1 MPYFALIGLAGG
13 FASAVLFMSAIAGGP
28 MGRVFL
34 YFLAPLP
41 SFLAGLGWGAPS
53 ALVAA
58 LTAAAGIGVVLGGI
72 WPAFVFLV
80 SQGLPIVILCHLA
93 LLNRPISASAAAADD
108 EDAGGAPAL
117 EWYPVGRLMAA
128 GAIIAGSLSV
138 MSLFMLGGDLDQ
150 VRSSLR
156 EMIEKVFAQDLASL
170 RDKPLTREEIDSL
183 AQLGLYLL
191 PAASATS
198 WLAGFSLNLWL
209 AGRITHASGRLVRP
223 WPDLAAMTFPPG
235 MAWGMAIA
243 MAFTFL
249 PGYPGLISSGFAGA
263 LLFAYMMM
271 GLAIIHYVTRGKPH
285 RPLILWSVY
294 FLLLLFNSWMA
305 ALIALLGLAEPI
317 SPLKR
322 WRRPSSGPP
331 AQRGPD

>member
-28 MGRVFL
+28 MGRVLL

-41 SFLAGLGWGAPS
+41 SFLAGLGWGAPA

-58 LTAAAGIGVVLGGI
+58 FTAAAGIGVVLGGI

-93 LLNRPISASAAAADD
+93 LLNRPIAVGMPGD
-108 EDAGGAPAL
+108 EDSGSPPAID
-117 EWYPVGRLMAA
+117 WYPVGRLLAA
-128 GAIIAGSLSV
+128 AAIIAGSLSV
-138 MSLFMLGGDLDQ
+138 MSLLLLGGDLDQ
-150 VRSSLR
+150 VRNALR

-170 RDKPLTREEIDSL
+170 RDKPLTREEIDTL

-209 AGRITHASGRLVRP
+209 AGRITHASGRLARP

-271 GLAIIHYVTRGKPH
+271 GLAIIHFVTRGKPH

-322 WRRPSSGPP
+322 WPRRPSGPP
-331 AQRGPD
+331 AQGGPD

>member
-13 FASAVLFMSAIAGGP
+13 FASAVLFMSATVGGP
-28 MGRVFL
+28 AGRVFL

-53 ALVAA
+53 ALIAA
-58 LTAAAGIGVVLGGI
+58 LTASAGIGLVLGGI

-93 LLNRPISASAAAADD
+93 LLNRPLTAAAPDGN
-108 EDAGGAPAL
+108 DATGTQTL
-117 EWYPVGRLMAA
+117 EWYPVGRLLAA

-138 MSLFMLGGDLDQ
+138 MSLFMLGSDLEQ
-150 VRSSLR
+150 VRNVLR
-156 EMIEKVFAQDLASL
+156 EMTEKVFAQDLAAF
-170 RDKPLTREEIDSL
+170 RDKPLTREEIDAL
-183 AQLGLYLL
+183 AWLGLYLL

-235 MAWGMAIA
+235 MLWGLAIA
-243 MAFTFL
+243 LAFSFL

-263 LLFAYMMM
+263 LLFAYLLM
-271 GLAIIHYVTRGKPH
+271 GLAIIHYVTRGKPQ
-285 RPLILWSVY
+285 RPLILWGVY
-294 FLLLLFNSWMA
+294 FLLLLFNSWTA
-305 ALIALLGLAEPI
+305 AVIALLAIAEPI

-322 WRRPSSGPP
+322 WPSSPSGPP
-331 AQRGPD
+331 APRGPD

>member
-28 MGRVFL
+28 MGRVLL

-58 LTAAAGIGVVLGGI
+58 LTAATGIGVVLGGI

-93 LLNRPISASAAAADD
+93 LLNRPIAVGAQDD
-108 EDAGGAPAL
+108 EDGGTVTAL
-117 EWYPVGRLMAA
+117 DWYPVGRLLAA

-138 MSLFMLGGDLDQ
+138 MSLFMLGGDLYQ
-150 VRSSLR
+150 VRNALR

-170 RDKPLTREEIDSL
+170 RDKPLTREEIDAL

-209 AGRITHASGRLVRP
+209 AGRITHASGRLARP

-271 GLAIIHYVTRGKPH
+271 GLAIIHYVTRGKAH

-294 FLLLLFNSWMA
+294 FLLLIFNSWMA

-322 WRRPSSGPP
+322 WRRSSSGPP
-331 AQRGPD
+331 AKRGPD

>member
-13 FASAVLFMSAIAGGP
+13 FASAVLFMSATAGGP
-28 MGRVFL
+28 AGRVLL

-58 LTAAAGIGVVLGGI
+58 LAASAGIGFILGGI

-93 LLNRPISASAAAADD
+93 LLNRPVGAATADD
-108 EDAGGAPAL
+108 DNGSGAPAL
-117 EWYPVGRLMAA
+117 EWYPVGRLLAA

-138 MSLFMLGGDLDQ
+138 MSLFLLGGDLEQ
-150 VRSSLR
+150 VRNALR
-156 EMIEKVFAQDLASL
+156 EMIEKVFAQDLAAL
-170 RDKPLTREEIDSL
+170 RDKPLTRQEIDAL

-209 AGRITHASGRLVRP
+209 AGRITSASGRLVRP

-235 MAWGMAIA
+235 MAIGLAIA
-243 MAFTFL
+243 VAFTFL

-263 LLFAYMMM
+263 LLFAYMLM
-271 GLAIIHYVTRGKPH
+271 GLAIIHYVTRGKPQ
-285 RPLILWSVY
+285 RPLILWGVY
-294 FLLLLFNSWMA
+294 FLLLLFNSWTA
-305 ALIALLGLAEPI
+305 AVIALLAIAEPI

-322 WRRPSSGPP
+322 WPRSSSGPP

>member
-1 MPYFALIGLAGG
+1 
-13 FASAVLFMSAIAGGP
+13 MSAIAGGP
-28 MGRVFL
+28 MGRVLL

-41 SFLAGLGWGAPS
+41 SFLAGLGWGAPA

-58 LTAAAGIGVVLGGI
+58 FTAAAGIGVVLGGI

-93 LLNRPISASAAAADD
+93 LLNRPIAVGMPGD
-108 EDAGGAPAL
+108 EDSGSPPAID
-117 EWYPVGRLMAA
+117 WYPVGRLLAA
-128 GAIIAGSLSV
+128 AAIIAGSLSV
-138 MSLFMLGGDLDQ
+138 MSLLLLGGDLDQ
-150 VRSSLR
+150 VRNALR

-170 RDKPLTREEIDSL
+170 RDKPLTREEIDTL

-209 AGRITHASGRLVRP
+209 AGRITHASGRLARP

-271 GLAIIHYVTRGKPH
+271 GLAIIHFVTRGKPH

-305 ALIALLGLAEPI
+305 ALIALVGLADRGRPRSAVQTDSDTYAIHEL
-317 SPLKR
+317 SRQHKVKR
-322 WRRPSSGPP
+322 RS
-331 AQRGPD
+331 

>member
-13 FASAVLFMSAIAGGP
+13 IASAVLFMSATAGGP
-28 MGRVFL
+28 MGRVLL

-58 LTAAAGIGVVLGGI
+58 LTASAGIGFVLGGI

-80 SQGLPIVILCHLA
+80 SQGLPIVMLCHLA
-93 LLNRPISASAAAADD
+93 LLNRPAASGAPDD
-108 EDAGGAPAL
+108 EDSAGTPTL
-117 EWYPVGRLMAA
+117 EWYPVGRLLAA

-138 MSLFMLGGDLDQ
+138 MSLFLLGGDLEQ
-150 VRSSLR
+150 VRSALR
-156 EMIEKVFAQDLASL
+156 EMIEKVFAQDLAAL
-170 RDKPLTREEIDSL
+170 RDKPLTREEIDAL

-209 AGRITHASGRLVRP
+209 AGRITQASGRLVRP

-235 MAWGMAIA
+235 VLWGLVIAIA
-243 MAFTFL
+243 FTLL

-263 LLFAYMMM
+263 LLFAYMLM

-305 ALIALLGLAEPI
+305 AVIALLAIAEPI

-322 WRRPSSGPP
+322 WKSPSSGPP
-331 AQRGPD
+331 APRGPD

>member
-1 MPYFALIGLAGG
+1 MPYFALFGLAGG
-13 FASAVLFMSAIAGGP
+13 FASAVLFMSALAGGP
-28 MGRVFL
+28 AGRIIL

-58 LTAAAGIGVVLGGI
+58 LAASAGIGFVLGGI

-93 LLNRPISASAAAADD
+93 LLNRPIGSGVPDE
-108 EDAGGAPAL
+108 EDAGGAPPL
-117 EWYPVGRLMAA
+117 DWYPVGRLLAA

-138 MSLFMLGGDLDQ
+138 MSLFMLGGDLEQ
-150 VRSSLR
+150 VRNALR
-156 EMIEKVFAQDLASL
+156 ELIEKVFAQDLASL
-170 RDKPLTREEIDSL
+170 RDKPLTGEEIDAL
-183 AQLGLYLL
+183 ARLGLLLL

-235 MAWGMAIA
+235 MVWGLVIAI
-243 MAFTFL
+243 AFTFL

-263 LLFAYMMM
+263 LLFAYVLM
-271 GLAIIHYVTRGKPH
+271 GLAIIHYVTRGRPQ
-285 RPLILWSVY
+285 RPLILWGVY

-305 ALIALLGLAEPI
+305 ALIALLAIAEPI
-317 SPLKR
+317 SPLRR
-322 WRRPSSGPP
+322 WPPPGPP
-331 AQRGPD
+331 TQRPD

>member
-1 MPYFALIGLAGG
+1 MPHYLLIGLACGL
-13 FASAVLFMSAIAGGP
+13 ASAVLFMSATFGGP
-28 MGRVFL
+28 AGRVFL

-41 SFLAGLGWGAPS
+41 SFLAGLGWGPAA

-58 LTAAAGIGVVLGGI
+58 LAASGAIGFVLGGI

-80 SQGLPIVILCHLA
+80 SQGLPIAILCHLA
-93 LLNRPISASAAAADD
+93 LLNRSFTEPSPDDDAANGAPVEWYPAGRLLAAAA
-108 EDAGGAPAL
+108 
-117 EWYPVGRLMAA
+117 V
-128 GAIIAGSLSV
+128 IAGSLSV
-138 MSLFMLGGDLDQ
+138 LSLFMLGNDLDE
-150 VRSSLR
+150 VRGILR
-156 EMIEKVFAQDLASL
+156 EMIERVFAQDLATL
-170 RDKPLTREEIDSL
+170 RDKPLTPEEINSL

-191 PAASATS
+191 PAATATS

-209 AGRITHASGRLVRP
+209 AGRITKASGRLVRP

-235 MAWGMAIA
+235 VFWGLVIA
-243 MAFTFL
+243 LAFTFL

-263 LLFAYMMM
+263 LLFAYMLM

-285 RPLILWSVY
+285 RPFILWSVY

-305 ALIALLGLAEPI
+305 AIIALLAIAEPI

-322 WRRPSSGPP
+322 WPQTSGPSGS
-331 AQRGPD
+331 RGPD

>member
-28 MGRVFL
+28 IGRVFL

-93 LLNRPISASAAAADD
+93 LLHRPIRVTTADD

-150 VRSSLR
+150 VRNSLR
-156 EMIEKVFAQDLASL
+156 EMVEKVFAEDLSSL

-209 AGRITHASGRLVRP
+209 AGRITHASGRLARP

-243 MAFTFL
+243 MLFTFL

>member
-1 MPYFALIGLAGG
+1 MPYFAIFGLAGG
-13 FASAVLFMSAIAGGP
+13 FASAVLFTSAIYGGP
-28 MGRVFL
+28 TGRVLL

-53 ALVAA
+53 AMVAA
-58 LTAAAGIGVVLGGI
+58 LAASAGIGLALGGI
-72 WPAFVFLV
+72 WPAFVFLL

-93 LLNRPISASAAAADD
+93 LLNRAPGSGTPDENDASGAATV
-108 EDAGGAPAL
+108 
-117 EWYPVGRLMAA
+117 EWYPVGRLVAA

-138 MSLFMLGGDLDQ
+138 MSLFMLGGDLNE
-150 VRSSLR
+150 VRNGLR
-156 EMIEKVFAQDLASL
+156 EMIEKVFAQDLAVL
-170 RDKPLTREEIDSL
+170 RDKPLTREEIDAL

-198 WLAGFSLNLWL
+198 WLAGFSMNLWL
-209 AGRITHASGRLVRP
+209 AGRITNMSGRLVRP
-223 WPDLAAMTFPPG
+223 WPDIAAMTFPPG
-235 MAWGMAIA
+235 MAWGLAIA
-243 MAFTFL
+243 IAFSFL

-263 LLFAYMMM
+263 LLFAYLLV

-285 RPLILWSVY
+285 RSIILWGVY

-305 ALIALLGLAEPI
+305 AIIALLGLAEPI

-322 WRRPSSGPP
+322 WPRPPSGPP
-331 AQRGPD
+331 APRGPD

>member
-1 MPYFALIGLAGG
+1 MPYFALIGFAGG

-28 MGRVFL
+28 MGRVLL

-58 LTAAAGIGVVLGGI
+58 LTAATGIGVVLGGI

-93 LLNRPISASAAAADD
+93 LLNRPIAVGAQDD
-108 EDAGGAPAL
+108 EDGGTVTAL
-117 EWYPVGRLMAA
+117 DWYPVGRLLAA

-150 VRSSLR
+150 VRNALR

-170 RDKPLTREEIDSL
+170 RDKPLTREEIDAL
-183 AQLGLYLL
+183 AELGLYLL

-209 AGRITHASGRLVRP
+209 AGRITHASGRLARP

-271 GLAIIHYVTRGKPH
+271 GLAIIHYVTRGKAH

-294 FLLLLFNSWMA
+294 FLLLIFNSWMA

-322 WRRPSSGPP
+322 WRRSSSGPP
-331 AQRGPD
+331 AKRGPD

>member
-28 MGRVFL
+28 MGRVLL

-58 LTAAAGIGVVLGGI
+58 LTAATGIGVVLGGI

-93 LLNRPISASAAAADD
+93 LLNRPIAVGAQDD
-108 EDAGGAPAL
+108 EDGGTVTAL
-117 EWYPVGRLMAA
+117 DWYPVGRLLAA

-150 VRSSLR
+150 VRNALR

-170 RDKPLTREEIDSL
+170 RDKPLTREEIDAL

-209 AGRITHASGRLVRP
+209 AGRITHASGRLARP

-271 GLAIIHYVTRGKPH
+271 GLAIIHYVTRGKAH

-294 FLLLLFNSWMA
+294 FLLLIFNSWMA

-322 WRRPSSGPP
+322 WRRSSSGPP
-331 AQRGPD
+331 AKRGPD

>member
-58 LTAAAGIGVVLGGI
+58 LTAATGIGFVLGGI

-93 LLNRPISASAAAADD
+93 LLNRPIGVPTADD

-117 EWYPVGRLMAA
+117 EWYPVGRLLAA

-138 MSLFMLGGDLDQ
+138 MSLFMLGGDLDH
-150 VRSSLR
+150 VRNSLR
-156 EMIEKVFAQDLASL
+156 EMIEKVFAEDLASL

-183 AQLGLYLL
+183 AQLGLFLL

-209 AGRITHASGRLVRP
+209 AGDR
-223 WPDLAAMTFPPG
+223 
-235 MAWGMAIA
+235 
-243 MAFTFL
+243 
-249 PGYPGLISSGFAGA
+249 
-263 LLFAYMMM
+263 
-271 GLAIIHYVTRGKPH
+271 K
-285 RPLILWSVY
+285 SVV
-294 FLLLLFNSWMA
+294 
-305 ALIALLGLAEPI
+305 
-317 SPLKR
+317 
-322 WRRPSSGPP
+322 
-331 AQRGPD
+331 